1 MDLSDSP
8 SEAAFRHEART
19 FLEQHVHEVPAD
31 LSDESDEAESIPVRK
46 KWQRTLFDNGWA
58 AITWPERHGG
68 RGLGPVEQIS
78 WNQEC
83 VRAKTPSSINIVG
96 IGMAG
101 PAIIEH
107 GSDEQRDRYLSRI
120 LSGEEIWCQLFSEP
134 NAGSDLPALA
144 TSAKRDGDEWVV
156 NGQKVWSSAAHFA
169 DWGILL
175 ARTDSSVPKRKG
187 ITFFLVDMTTPGVT
201 VRPLRQMNGKTHFNE
216 VFLDDVRI
224 PDGNRVG
231 EVGGGWGVATTTL
244 LHERMAVGGSMGV
257 FNMDDL
263 IGLANSRGDVSPHE
277 RDLLA
282 RTYIYDRCLELL
294 NARVMSKLAHGEIP
308 TAEGSIAKL
317 ALTRMLAAAA
327 NTALSILG
335 PRAIAEPGIWQNLFL
350 ITPGIRVGGGT
361 DDIQRNMIAE
371 RVLGLPRD
379 EDESRTLPFDQLRRN

>member
-1 MDLSDSP
+1 M
-8 SEAAFRHEART
+8 
-19 FLEQHVHEVPAD
+19 
-31 LSDESDEAESIPVRK
+31 
-46 KWQRTLFDNGWA
+46 
-58 AITWPERHGG
+58 
-68 RGLGPVEQIS
+68 
-78 WNQEC
+78 
-83 VRAKTPSSINIVG
+83 
-96 IGMAG
+96 
-101 PAIIEH
+101 
-107 GSDEQRDRYLSRI
+107 
-120 LSGEEIWCQLFSEP
+120 
-134 NAGSDLPALA
+134 
-144 TSAKRDGDEWVV
+144 
-156 NGQKVWSSAAHFA
+156 WSSAAHFA